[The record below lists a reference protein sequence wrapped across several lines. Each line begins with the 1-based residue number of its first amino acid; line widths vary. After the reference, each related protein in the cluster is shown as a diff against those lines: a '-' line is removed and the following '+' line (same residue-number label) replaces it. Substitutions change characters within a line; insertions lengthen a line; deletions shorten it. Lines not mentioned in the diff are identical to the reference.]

1 MSISSTKK
9 ILSPFF
15 SGFLVLGVIA
25 PSLIPLQAGIFSKPK
40 IPNPS
45 DFASDMEQRYH
56 INPENIQDQGET
68 LNVSDNKKGTPQVS
82 LFFTPS
88 DPQEGQKITARSF
101 PIYFASDS
109 SDMYFTWYLQRSE
122 CKKNNSPSGTV
133 RDRCDL
139 NGDGRVGIE
148 DWKIEAAR
156 IIATDGY
163 DANFTS
169 YTSDSDNDGYQA
181 RFGGNS
187 RVNVPNYCYY
197 HDNTSGENYEIVE
210 DVGDTTFDGCT
221 NGEAVCMEGTVSVD
235 PGEISASASGGSSS
249 AGGDTF
255 EVNSENDTVT
265 GYPYCDASGVI
276 GCINGTPCCVGNAV
290 TATNCTADI
299 TGTTCSAS
307 SSGSSNPVCK
317 HLFAKPSGFVSGD
330 GSFGAGEEAFWQTD
344 PNDPNTSDN
353 GNKDEANVVGLG
365 QESFTW
371 NYSPGDKVGVVIEG
385 LSMNPTKH
393 DDSSNMIMW
402 GFSKNTCD
410 YRKFDANTGTYQKN
424 IRGYNVSIQTI
435 DLNLNDCL
443 EDNLVDPLEGGQA
456 TGLEVDLQATP
467 DNPINDGSG
476 GNSGDTVSVIANIN
490 NSAQE
495 LQSTY
500 FDWKVYLSRDGTPNP
515 PAGGWENITPWLSD
529 ESRKF
534 LSQYKGNGL
543 GSISV
548 ALNFK
553 DSTRSEDFI
562 GGRPLS
568 SYTPSGVG
576 YLKFQ
581 VDVAENFNPS
591 GTASRR
597 GKSDVIVKFTS
608 TSDRI
613 GAYIVDISGDPARL
627 SLTNKEIC
635 SGTVNPAD
643 SEEKQILTKLDA
655 KLCRVI
661 KNEIIGLKVVSPEG
675 SLSNFSWTIN
685 GLPLVCNTQVSASC
699 PSDTQGAINFFPIIG
714 NVGDVFT
721 ITVSGTKASY
731 ATGRISGES
740 APALSGK
747 AITLSRSFKIVEP
760 GVSIETADENQA
772 WPKILG
778 RYTDPSTG
786 QTYPDLSKTTLQA
799 FAGSVVKL
807 KAAFTPDF
815 LGSFTP
821 PQVERSWAV
830 DSEGVGDGSS
840 NEISFATLKEPG
852 EIYNVTLTSV
862 YRPSTLT
869 RKALL
874 DIWNISSLDTT
885 EMYFKTETQL
895 EHPEQIDLAQAGTNK
910 YLALVSSYLPAP
922 LLFSIRIFLSVGLI
936 IFVTGF
942 LFALIPNAP
951 ARLERFRH

>member
-1 MSISSTKK
+1 MLTSSTRK
-9 ILSPFF
+9 ILRSFL

-25 PSLIPLQAGIFSKPK
+25 PSLAPLHAGLFSTPK
-40 IPNPS
+40 IPTPS
-45 DFASDMEQRYH
+45 DFTSDVERRYH
-56 INPENIQDQGET
+56 INTENIQDQGET

-101 PIYFASDS
+101 PIYFSSDS
-109 SDMYFTWYLQRSE
+109 SDMYFTWYLQRAA
-122 CKKNNSPSGTV
+122 CKKGSAPTSN
-133 RDRCDL
+133 CDL
-139 NGDGRVGIE
+139 NKDGRVSVE

-156 IIATDGY
+156 IIASNGY
-163 DANFTS
+163 DSNFNS
-169 YTSDSDNDGYQA
+169 YTSDTDNDGYQA

-210 DVGDTTFDGCT
+210 DVGDTTFDGCAD
-221 NGEAVCMEGTVSVD
+221 GQAVCMEGTVSVD

-255 EVNSENDTVT
+255 EINSENDAVT
-265 GYPYCDASGVI
+265 GYPYCDASGVV
-276 GCINGTPCCVGNAV
+276 GCITGTPCCVSNAV
-290 TATNCTADI
+290 TANNCTVDI

-307 SSGSSNPVCK
+307 SSGSSNPVCR
-317 HLFAKPSGFVSGD
+317 HLFPKPSGFTSGD
-330 GSFGAGEEAFWQTD
+330 GSFGADEEKFWQTD

-371 NYSPGDKVGVVIEG
+371 NYSQGDRVGVVIEG
-385 LSMNPTKH
+385 ASMTPTKH
-393 DDSSNMIMW
+393 EDSSNMIMW

-410 YRKFDANTGTYQKN
+410 YRKFNANTGAYQKN
-424 IRGYNVSIQTI
+424 IRGYNVSIPTI

-456 TGLEVDLQATP
+456 TNLDIDLQATP

-476 GNSGDTVSVIANIN
+476 SNSGDTVSVAASIN

-500 FDWKVYLSRDGTPNP
+500 FDWKVYLSKDGTSNP
-515 PAGGWENITPWLSD
+515 SASGWENITGWLSAD
-529 ESRKF
+529 SRKL

-548 ALNFK
+548 PLNFK
-553 DSTRSEDFI
+553 DSNKAEDLI
-562 GGRPLS
+562 AGKPLGT
-568 SYTPSGVG
+568 YTPSGVG

-581 VDVAENFNPS
+581 VNVAENFNT
-591 GTASRR
+591 GGANRR

-613 GAYIVDISGDPARL
+613 GAYIVDISGEPARL
-627 SLTNKEIC
+627 SLSNKEIC

-643 SEEKQILTKLDA
+643 SQEKQILTKLDA

-661 KNEIIGLKVVSPEG
+661 KNEIIGLKVVSAEG
-675 SLSNFSWTIN
+675 TLSNFSWTIN

-714 NVGDVFT
+714 NVGDVFS
-721 ITVSGTKASY
+721 ITVSATKVGPPPVGAGV
-731 ATGRISGES
+731 ADAVAVG
-740 APALSGK
+740 GK

-760 GVSIETADENQA
+760 GVLIETADENQA
-772 WPKILG
+772 WPKVLG

-799 FAGSVVKL
+799 FAGSTVKL

-815 LGSFTP
+815 LGSFIP

-830 DSEGVGDGSS
+830 DSESVGDGSS

-885 EMYFKTETQL
+885 EIYFKTETQI
-895 EHPEQIDLAQAGTNK
+895 EHPEQVDLGQAGTNK
-910 YLALVSSYLPAP
+910 YLALLSSYLPAP
-922 LLFSIRIFLSVGLI
+922 LLFSIRVFLSVGLI

-951 ARLERFRH
+951 ARFERFRH